1 MRALC
6 DTFRRFNALTT
17 VCICIGVSVLAGC
30 VRTTPLLD
38 EPLTWSPSDSLNLGV
53 RQNFGP
59 PATVRFVPFKD
70 TAAKPRFIGKNVEHP
85 TVTHLVTGSGKVIP
99 IPRKVTTSDNP
110 GPFVSKHLQDL
121 FATAGYR
128 TGGKNASRVISG
140 VVHKFFVVEGSLYRA
155 TLDLSLTVRNR
166 DGKVLWRGSVEGK
179 SSTFGGS
186 YRLDNYEQV
195 LSNSVVDAADQLLQ
209 NVAFSKALA
218 LPAK

>member
-1 MRALC
+1 MRFPRSIYCRWAVLIAA
-6 DTFRRFNALTT
+6 FLGL
-17 VCICIGVSVLAGC
+17 GVVAGC
-30 VRTTPLLD
+30 VRTTPLLN
-38 EPLTWSPSDSLNLGV
+38 EPLTWSPSDTLSLGV

-59 PATVRFVPFKD
+59 PATVNFLPFKD
-70 TAAKPRFIGKNVEHP
+70 TVAKPQLIGKNVEHP

-99 IPRKVTTSDNP
+99 IPRLVTTSDEV
-110 GPFVSKHLQDL
+110 GPFVSQHLQDL
-121 FATAGYR
+121 FAQAGYR
-128 TGGKNASRVISG
+128 AGGTNASRVVSG

-166 DGKVLWRGSVEGK
+166 SGKVLWRGTVEGT

-195 LSNSVVDAADQLLQ
+195 LSNSVVSAADQLLQ
-209 NVAFSKALA
+209 NPAFSKALA